1 MRLLS
6 LLIYNWMRIICN
18 KTMMFGMTALA
29 PTRTE
34 PDLSFLLD
42 RTSHVLRTQMAAA
55 LAEVGLTARM
65 HCVLVHA
72 LEEERTQ
79 AQLAELGDMDK
90 TTMVVTVD
98 ALEKEGLAE
107 RRASSTDRR
116 ARIIAVTEKGA
127 KLAARSAKIV
137 DRVHNEALDA
147 LPKGERETLLK
158 ALNRL
163 VDGHLSTIV
172 EAPSARRA
180 RQ

>member
-1 MRLLS
+1 
-6 LLIYNWMRIICN
+6 
-18 KTMMFGMTALA
+18 MTAMA

-42 RTSHVLRTQMAAA
+42 HAGHVLRTRMAAA
-55 LAEVGLTARM
+55 LDEIGLTARM

-79 AQLAELGDMDK
+79 IQLAEIGDMDK

-98 ALEKEGLAE
+98 ALEKAGLAE
-107 RRASSTDRR
+107 RRPSAKDRR

-127 KLAARSAKIV
+127 AVAVQSRRIV
-137 DRVHNEALDA
+137 DRVHADA
-147 LPKGERETLLK
+147 LAGLAESDRTTLLRV
-158 ALNRL
+158 LGLL
-163 VDGHLSTIV
+163 VEGDLAT
-172 EAPSARRA
+172 PSESPRPARRA